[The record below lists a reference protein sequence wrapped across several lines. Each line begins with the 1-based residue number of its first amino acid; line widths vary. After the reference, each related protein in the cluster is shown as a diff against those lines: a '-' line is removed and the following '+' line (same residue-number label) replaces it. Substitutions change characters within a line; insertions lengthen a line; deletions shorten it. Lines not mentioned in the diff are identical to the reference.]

1 MDIVASLFD
10 SKSRCFCCKKVFKL
24 TSKRRKCI
32 VCSNFHS
39 EYIFCKDCSIKVTK
53 SGLFSNR
60 RYCNDCYHETSTNFL
75 NREAVL
81 IPAVVSLE
89 EAAINLG
96 ITQEELLSHKEEVKE
111 VINTMNNGVKCLRTN
126 SSVGF
131 I

>member
-32 VCSNFHS
+32 VCSN
-39 EYIFCKDCSIKVTK
+39 
-53 SGLFSNR
+53 
-60 RYCNDCYHETSTNFL
+60 CYHETSTNFL